1 MVLIIYGL
9 FFQFHASFAQPI
21 HLLLTSFCL
30 SFRTSTN
37 MALVILMNLLIMTN
51 DFDFN

>member
-21 HLLLTSFCL
+21 HLLLTSFCR

-37 MALVILMNLLIMTN
+37 MALVVLMILLIMIN